1 VLQRIAEG
9 LRRAG
14 LGAVVATGVTP
25 PRELG
30 PLPADWIVRPHLPQV
45 AALRGCDVVVCHGG
59 NNTAMETLTAGL
71 PVVAL
76 PFSTDQFAVAA
87 DVEAQGLGAALDPN
101 RAGPDE
107 IADAVRTSLDPAVRL
122 RAARLGDELRRDP
135 GAERAAR
142 LLVRQA
148 ERLSTGA
155 GCLAKR

>member
-1 VLQRIAEG
+1 
-9 LRRAG
+9 
-14 LGAVVATGVTP
+14 
-25 PRELG
+25 
-30 PLPADWIVRPHLPQV
+30 
-45 AALRGCDVVVCHGG
+45 
-59 NNTAMETLTAGL
+59 
-71 PVVAL
+71 
-76 PFSTDQFAVAA
+76 
-87 DVEAQGLGAALDPN
+87 DPN